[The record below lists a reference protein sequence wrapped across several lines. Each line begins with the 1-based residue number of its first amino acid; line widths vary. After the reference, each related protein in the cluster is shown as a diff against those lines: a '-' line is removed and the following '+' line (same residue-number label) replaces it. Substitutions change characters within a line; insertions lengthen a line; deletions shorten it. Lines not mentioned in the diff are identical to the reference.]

1 MAEPDHSVTRHET
14 PVPPTR
20 HEPAGPVPTR
30 HEKPIN
36 YVKAGRRRGPTT
48 RLEAGAGTTRHEN
61 LPGSP
66 SPVST
71 AASTLPPEL
80 FPLLTDVR
88 GLPRSGQ
95 SESLRATH
103 VGTGDDVFVKLY
115 YEHSPPEVALLDMLR
130 DADGRRVA
138 QVLQH
143 GVFHDPFNGA
153 QRWWE
158 LQRYHPLGT
167 LTDRMVVPERV
178 REQVAFDVLAEL
190 TEALCYCH
198 TELDH
203 AHRDLKPA
211 NVLVRHDAPLE
222 LVLADFGSARQ
233 QTISRHFSQSVRMTE
248 PYAAPESL
256 NGHLGKEQDW
266 WALGMIV
273 LEILLGAHPYAGL
286 ESRTVRDRLTN
297 YDVDLDGVR
306 DERWR
311 RLLGGLL
318 TREREHRWGAAE
330 VGRWTRGESPDVV
343 RGTAGRSGPGV
354 PPVDVDGRAL
364 HTPAELAALF
374 VDEPA
379 HAQDWLRREHERL
392 ADWLASDIGDTSWSV
407 QPLRRPIT
415 TDADA
420 RRQMASYVAHFAP
433 HITPPSFRG
442 HHVDVQGLTALAGT
456 AAAAGPDSDAGE
468 IVAEIINSR
477 LLGVFARHGC
487 THGHTA
493 ECGPQSCGRLTDL
506 ARNPNV
512 PTIHDNAEA
521 LLTPYVAARGKAGI
535 GLAGA
540 PDRDEVVARA
550 EALVLAYLLDPEQA
564 QRDADDLRRRKA
576 PDVMWWSPLRDGAL
590 RSTGPLS
597 GLIALALATLTRGQ
611 AEQQHRVDSE
621 RARLAAKERDQR
633 NREARRAE
641 RDRELEARRS
651 RRHAQTLRTNRV
663 LTRWSVPVLAGG
675 VFLGL
680 LEVLRLIDPT
690 VHAELYT
697 TALQDPTFFLT
708 KFYSYW
714 YTEANQWLGE
724 PPFVDLAGPL
734 VARSTTG
741 AHQTVLVLGAVA
753 LLALVMS
760 GRLRRSPSTL
770 AQGVFVAIVL
780 CTAAVVFLLLP
791 EVAAVVGAVTFG
803 IAGIGIGIVVV
814 GVVLVAMMAGS

>member
-1 MAEPDHSVTRHET
+1 MAEPDHSATRHET
-14 PVPPTR
+14 PLP
-20 HEPAGPVPTR
+20 PTR
-30 HEKPIN
+30 HEKPIS
-36 YVKAGRRRGPTT
+36 YVKAGRRNGPAT
-48 RLEAGAGTTRHEN
+48 RLEAGAGTTRRDHS
-61 LPGSP
+61 PGP
-66 SPVST
+66 PPPVST

-80 FPLLTDVR
+80 VGLLTDVR

-95 SESLRATH
+95 SESLRATQ

-130 DADGRRVA
+130 DADGRRVT
-138 QVLQH
+138 QVLKH

-158 LQRYHPLGT
+158 LQHYHPFGT
-167 LTDRMVVPERV
+167 LADRMVVPERV
-178 REQVAFDVLAEL
+178 REQVAFDVLVEL
-190 TEALCYCH
+190 TEALRYCH

-203 AHRDLKPA
+203 AHRDIKPA
-211 NVLVRHDAPLE
+211 NVLVRRDAPLE

-256 NGHLGKEQDW
+256 NGHLGKGQDW
-266 WALGMIV
+266 WGLGMIV

-297 YDVDLDGVR
+297 YDVDLDGVG

-343 RGTAGRSGPGV
+343 RGAAGRSGRGV
-354 PPVDVDGRAL
+354 PPIDVDGRAV

-379 HAQDWLRREHERL
+379 QAQDWLHREHERL
-392 ADWLASDIGDTSWSV
+392 AAWLAGDVGDTSWSV
-407 QPLRRPIT
+407 QPLRRPIP

-420 RRQMASYVAHFAP
+420 RRQMASFVAQFAP

-442 HHVDVQGLTALAGT
+442 RHVDPQGLTALAGT
-456 AAAAGPDSDAGE
+456 AAAAGPDSEAGE
-468 IVAEIINSR
+468 IVAEILNSR

-487 THGHTA
+487 PHAHTSA
-493 ECGPQSCGRLTDL
+493 CGPQGCGSLTDL

-512 PTIHDNAEA
+512 STIQDNAVA
-521 LLTPYVAARGKAGI
+521 LLGPYISARGKAGVE
-535 GLAGA
+535 LAGA
-540 PDRDEVVARA
+540 PDRHEVVARA
-550 EALVLAYLLDPEQA
+550 DALALAYLLDPEQA
-564 QRDADDLRRRKA
+564 QRDADDLRRRNA
-576 PDVMWWSPLRDGAL
+576 PDVAWWAPLRDGAL
-590 RSTGPLS
+590 RGTEPLG

-621 RARLAAKERDQR
+621 RARLAAEERDQR
-633 NREARRAE
+633 DREARRAE
-641 RDRELEARRS
+641 RDRELEARRN
-651 RRHAQTLRTNRV
+651 RRHARTLRTNRV
-663 LTRWSVPVLAGG
+663 LGRWSVPILAGG

-680 LEVLRLIDPT
+680 LEVLRLIDPKM
-690 VHAELYT
+690 HAELYA

-714 YTEANQWLGE
+714 YTEANQWLRE
-724 PPFVDLAGPL
+724 PPFVDMAGPL

-741 AHQTVLVLGAVA
+741 AQQTVLVVGAVA
-753 LLALVMS
+753 LVALVLS
-760 GRLRRSPSTL
+760 RRLRTSPSSL
-770 AQGVFVAIVL
+770 AQCVFVAVVL

-791 EVAAVVGAVTFG
+791 EAAAVLGAVTFG
-803 IAGIGIGIVVV
+803 VVGIGIVVV
-814 GVVLVAMMAGS
+814 SFLLLLMAGS